1 MKRSHSSRFGGVA
14 ALGLLLVACGQQPP
28 APTAASTPDAAPA
41 PVGGQAAV
49 ADHESQKDIV
59 KVAVGSAAHSTL
71 VTAVKAAG
79 LVDVLANTGPF
90 TVFAPTN
97 DAFKKLP
104 AGTVETLLKPA
115 SKETLRDILQYHVAV
130 AVYRPEMLKDG
141 MTLNMANG
149 DNVKITVKDG
159 KITLNGVATVVGTV
173 AAANGIVHVV
183 DGVLTPPG
191 AK

>member
-1 MKRSHSSRFGGVA
+1 MKRSHSSRFLCLA
-14 ALGLLLVACGQQPP
+14 ALGLLLAACGQQRP
-28 APTAASTPDAAPA
+28 APTAAATPEAAPA

-49 ADHESQKDIV
+49 ADNESQKDIV
-59 KVAVGSAAHSTL
+59 KVAVGSAAHTTL

-149 DNVKITVKDG
+149 DNVKITVTDG
-159 KITLNGVATVVGTV
+159 KITLNGVATVVGSV
-173 AAANGIVHVV
+173 PASNGIVHVV

-191 AK
+191 AR